1 MKLSRAAFSLSL
13 LGVMSLNPAFNTALA
28 EEFSFSA
35 AQYEKKPYEFKGH
48 LDVMSSQLNV
58 DPNAAFTNLTFQPIE
73 SAKDLTRYYSE
84 LELEGLY
91 RFDNSTLN
99 FRSLSNWQNDDFS
112 ETTQHTLQEAFWS
125 VQPSDQWSLEI
136 GKRAIKWGKG
146 YAWNPVGFIERTK
159 NPDDPEVNR
168 EGFILA
174 SAEYTR
180 ILPGL
185 VKTLSASGFIVP
197 VSDSVNDDFNIDSS
211 NSSADNLVW
220 AGKLYLLIGET
231 DLDFYLRYS
240 TETNT
245 DFGVSFS
252 SNLASN
258 FEVHGD
264 FAYRSQQT
272 QTLLTADNQLVSQT
286 SDSFQGLLGL
296 RYLTESE
303 LTWIAEWYVN
313 PQGYSVTEFDT
324 FYDLAHSDPLTSPSD
339 YQLVQQAKQAGYAAT
354 NPGQQYLYLRASQ
367 KDFADIVYL
376 SAALT
381 GIMNLED
388 SSYVLTPEL
397 IYTGLKNHEFRLRVS
412 ALQGDTQT
420 EFGEKLNDL
429 KWEARARFYF

>member
-1 MKLSRAAFSLSL
+1 MGFSLKLFGAIVLS
-13 LGVMSLNPAFNTALA
+13 TAYNAVLA

-48 LDVMSSQLNV
+48 LDLMSSQLNV
-58 DPNAAFTNLTFQPIE
+58 DPNAAMTNLTFQPIE
-73 SAKDLTRYYSE
+73 SAKDFARYDSE

-91 RFDNSTLN
+91 RFDNSTVN
-99 FRSLSNWQNDDFS
+99 FRSLSSWQKDDLN
-112 ETTQHTLQEAFWS
+112 ETTSHTVQEAFWR

-146 YAWNPVGFIERTK
+146 YAWNPVGFIERAK

-168 EGFILA
+168 EGYILA
-174 SAEYTR
+174 SAEYTKV
-180 ILPGL
+180 LPGL
-185 VKTLSASGFIVP
+185 VKTLAASGFVLP
-197 VSDSVNDDFNIDSS
+197 VSDSVNEDLIS
-211 NSSADNLVW
+211 NSSSPSVDNLIW

-231 DLDFYLRYS
+231 DLDFYLSYS
-240 TETNT
+240 PETST
-245 DFGVSFS
+245 DFGMSFS

-258 FEVHGD
+258 FEIHGD
-264 FAYRSQQT
+264 LAYRSQQN
-272 QTLLTADNQLVSQT
+272 QTLLTADNQLISQT
-286 SDSFQGLLGL
+286 SESFQGLLGL

-313 PQGYSVTEFDT
+313 PQGYSLTELKP
-324 FYDLAHSDPLTSPSD
+324 FYDLAHTNPLNSLSD
-339 YQLVQQAKQAGYAAT
+339 YQLAQQAKQAGYAAT
-354 NPGQQYLYLRASQ
+354 NPGQQYLYLRTSQ
-367 KDFADIVYL
+367 KDFADIIYL

-388 SSYVLTPEL
+388 SSSVLTPEL
-397 IYTGLKNHEFRLRVS
+397 TYTGLKNSEFRLRVS
-412 ALQGDTQT
+412 ALQGGTQT